1 MANIK
6 RKTGFLSGREAGL
19 TLLEMV
25 VALGIL
31 STISLAFIGGLTSN
45 TKSVYIADERATA
58 ESMARSQMEW
68 VKYSPYS
75 FNATSYSL
83 APILD
88 ATDYE
93 YYSANITAAPLHD
106 PDDGLQ
112 KITVTISREDAV
124 IYTLEGYKTD
134 R

>member
-58 ESMARSQMEW
+58 ESMARS
-68 VKYSPYS
+68 
-75 FNATSYSL
+75 
-83 APILD
+83 
-88 ATDYE
+88 
-93 YYSANITAAPLHD
+93 
-106 PDDGLQ
+106 
-112 KITVTISREDAV
+112 
-124 IYTLEGYKTD
+124 
-134 R
+134 